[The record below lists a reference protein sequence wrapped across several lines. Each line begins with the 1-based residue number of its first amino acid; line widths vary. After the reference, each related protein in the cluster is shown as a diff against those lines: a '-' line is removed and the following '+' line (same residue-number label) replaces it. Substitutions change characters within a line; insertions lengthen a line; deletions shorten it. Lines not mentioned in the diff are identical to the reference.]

1 MQPFYQSSEPH
12 METLVSGSADQV
24 HLGLF
29 FNRFFSWKAFNTDD
43 DQHIDAKKAFLNQF
57 YRPNYG
63 NNTQLERCVTRQM
76 LLNASLP
83 SRYLMAKSD
92 WHWVTGM
99 GNNHPLESGFS
110 WHHTLAMPYLPGS
123 SVKGLLRSYCE
134 LQGMPKEQLFQWFG
148 SEDKD
153 PKKCTAQ
160 QQAGQLIFF
169 DAIPCAK
176 ADILPDVMTP
186 HSGDWQQEGAKGK
199 TAPADW
205 HDPIPVAFLVARNLT
220 LLFSVALA
228 NHATLDESVLDAVKQ
243 QLEEALGFLGA
254 GAKTATGY
262 GTMSVDASSTKKA
275 EAMRDERLAEI
286 AQIRAQQQKD
296 LEFSQLSVNEQLIG
310 QIIVGLDHDSSK
322 KDALDKIEALAA
334 QGIEQW
340 SAHERDLLVSQLKE
354 KGYTTIKNRDK
365 AKARKAILAKLEQS

>member
-1 MQPFYQSSEPH
+1 MQPFYQSTEPH
-12 METLVSGSADQV
+12 IETLATGSADQV

-29 FNRFFSWKAFNTDD
+29 FSRFFSWKAFNTDD
-43 DQHIDAKKAFLNQF
+43 KQHIDAKKAFLNQF

-63 NNTQLERCVTRQM
+63 NTTQLERCVTRQM
-76 LLNASLP
+76 LLNTSLP
-83 SRYLMAKSD
+83 SRYLVAKSD

-99 GNNHPLESGFS
+99 GNSHPLENGFD

-123 SVKGLLRSYCE
+123 SVKGLLRAYCE
-134 LQGMPKEQLFQWFG
+134 LQGMPKAQLLQWFG

-186 HSGDWQQEGAKGK
+186 HTGDWQQEGAKGK

-205 HDPIPVAFLVARNLT
+205 HDPIPVAFLVAKNLT

-228 NHATLDESVLDAVKQ
+228 NHATLDESVLDEVKQ
-243 QLEEALGFLGA
+243 LLEEALGFLGA

-262 GTMSVDASSTKKA
+262 GTMSVDASYTKKA
-275 EAMRDERLAEI
+275 EAMRDDRLVEI
-286 AQIRAQQQKD
+286 SQIRAQKQKD
-296 LEFSQLSVNEQLIG
+296 LEFSQLSVNEQVIE
-310 QIIVGLDHDSSK
+310 QIMIDFNDETQK
-322 KDALDKIEALAA
+322 KAALDKIEALANSE
-334 QGIEQW
+334 IESW
-340 SAHERDLLVSQLKE
+340 SKQERQLLVERLKQQ
-354 KGYTTIKNRDK
+354 GYTNIKQKDK
-365 AKARKAILAKLEQS
+365 AKARKAILAKLEEG